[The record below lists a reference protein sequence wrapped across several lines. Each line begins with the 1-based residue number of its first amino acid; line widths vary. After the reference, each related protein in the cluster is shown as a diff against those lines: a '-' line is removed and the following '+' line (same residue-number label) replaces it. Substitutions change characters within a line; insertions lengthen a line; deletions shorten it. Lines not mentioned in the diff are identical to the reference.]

1 MRWALFGFVLML
13 IVGCVQETAE
23 IPGYTETQGVPE
35 EIITVIEE
43 EPKLPP
49 ENATNI
55 TEEIIGEE
63 KIEEVNETVEFNET
77 VNETDDSFNETIT
90 EHKEVEGIYFAGG
103 RYVLILDDVAW
114 YGDKSCAIVTI
125 AYADGT
131 AIKKDVMCPRTDYY
145 WTDSAGMRFRF
156 KVISV
161 AAGYTGEAWAN
172 IIIYG

>member
-1 MRWALFGFVLML
+1 ML
-13 IVGCVQETAE
+13 ILTAGCIQETVE
-23 IPGYTETQGVPE
+23 VPE
-35 EIITVIEE
+35 ETKAPEVPEENFTVIAE
-43 EPKLPP
+43 EPEVPP

-55 TEEIIGEE
+55 TEEIVEE
-63 KIEEVNETVEFNET
+63 EIIEEINESVEYNETVNKTVNETV
-77 VNETDDSFNETIT
+77 IRP
-90 EHKEVEGIYFAGG
+90 KEVEGIYFAGG

-125 AYADGT
+125 SYADGS